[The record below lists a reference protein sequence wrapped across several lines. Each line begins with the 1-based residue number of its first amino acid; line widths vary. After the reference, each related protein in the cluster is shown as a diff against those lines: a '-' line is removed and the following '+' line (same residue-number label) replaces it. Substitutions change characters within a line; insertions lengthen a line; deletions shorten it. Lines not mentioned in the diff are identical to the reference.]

1 MIRLD
6 YKTGLKVTEPT
17 AVTIGKFDGIH
28 RGHELLAGMIREK
41 RKQGLKSLIV
51 TFSMT
56 PRVLF
61 SDEAEQAKTLITSE
75 ERAFLLEQEGID
87 YLLEMPL
94 TDEVMHMSPEE
105 FLKLLCEDFQMQYL
119 CVGEDFHFGYQG
131 RGDAALLEANQKQF
145 GYILDVVKKL
155 KKEQR
160 DISSTYIRDEIQMGR
175 IANANELL
183 GYPYF
188 IWGEIVHGKHLG
200 TKMGVPT
207 INMTPPQDKLLP
219 PNGVYITE
227 VEIDHRVFHGITNV
241 GRKPTV
247 KKDDVVNVETHILDF
262 QGDLYEHRAKVS
274 FFEFV
279 RFERKFDS
287 VEALRQQIQ
296 EDVQSAFQFFNHKRE
311 G

>member
-160 DISSTYIRDEIQMGR
+160 DISSTYIRPI
-175 IANANELL
+175 
-183 GYPYF
+183 
-188 IWGEIVHGKHLG
+188 
-200 TKMGVPT
+200 
-207 INMTPPQDKLLP
+207 
-219 PNGVYITE
+219 
-227 VEIDHRVFHGITNV
+227 
-241 GRKPTV
+241 
-247 KKDDVVNVETHILDF
+247 
-262 QGDLYEHRAKVS
+262 
-274 FFEFV
+274 
-279 RFERKFDS
+279 
-287 VEALRQQIQ
+287 
-296 EDVQSAFQFFNHKRE
+296 
-311 G
+311 